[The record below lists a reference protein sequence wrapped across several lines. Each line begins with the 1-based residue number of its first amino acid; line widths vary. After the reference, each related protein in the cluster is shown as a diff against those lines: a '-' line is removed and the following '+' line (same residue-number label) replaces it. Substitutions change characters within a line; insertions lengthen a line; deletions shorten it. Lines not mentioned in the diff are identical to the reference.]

1 MKIRILFYFA
11 FALTIC
17 SFAQEDKYTKA
28 MTKTMMMMDSA
39 KSYIDFVNLSN
50 TFDRIAKAEKS
61 KWIPYYYAANCQ
73 IIASLMDSVTSKKDS
88 YLDKAD
94 AYIVIA
100 DSLQPNE
107 SEIYTLKGF
116 SAQIRMVVNPMQRW
130 QKYGQL
136 SNSLFDKAKELNPD
150 NPRPDYLIGQ
160 ALLYTPEAFGG
171 GKKNALPVLK
181 QSQEKYK
188 KFKPESSLSPN
199 WGGNMLDEM
208 LKNIEQDS
216 SEAKTE
222 VK

>member
-1 MKIRILFYFA
+1 MKTRILLYFI
-11 FALTIC
+11 FTLTIC
-17 SFAQEDKYTKA
+17 CFAQEDKYTKA
-28 MTKTMMMMDSA
+28 MSKSIMMMDSA
-39 KSYIDFVNLSN
+39 KTYVDFVNLSN
-50 TFDRIAKAEKS
+50 TFDRIAKAEKT

-94 AYIVIA
+94 AYIVVA

-116 SAQIRMVVNPMQRW
+116 SAQIRMIVNPMQRW

-136 SNSLFDKAKELNPD
+136 SNSLFEKAKELNPD

-181 QSQEKYK
+181 QSQEKYR
-188 KFKPESSLSPN
+188 KFQPATSISPN
-199 WGGNMLDEM
+199 WGENLLNDII
-208 LKNIEQDS
+208 KNIESDTT
-216 SEAKTE
+216 KTE
-222 VK
+222 IK